1 MNPLTLPAPSGA
13 GLTLRNRAFIAP
25 MCQYSVEAEDG
36 VPTAWHLVHLG
47 AFASGGFSLVTTEAT
62 AVEARGRISARDLGL
77 WDDAQVPAHRRITD
91 FIHSQGAAA
100 AVQLGHAG
108 GKASTYPWLPGA
120 PEGTVP
126 VPDGGWATVGAAD
139 TPVLPGLDAPQA
151 LSEAELAQLVQ
162 AWADAARRADAAGYD
177 AIQIHAAHGYLIHQF
192 LSPLNNTRTD
202 GYGGDERGRT
212 RLLREVVA
220 AVRAAWP
227 AHKPLGIR
235 FSATDW
241 VDQGGWDVDATTR
254 IAGEL
259 VREHGVGWVDLSSG
273 GLGGGASIPVGP
285 GYQVALA
292 DHVRA
297 ELAGTGAVVSAVGM
311 IENAMQAETILAT
324 GQADAVSIG
333 RAALRDPHWAAQAAS
348 DLHVAKAD
356 SPAADQ
362 YWRAGW

>member
-1 MNPLTLPAPSGA
+1 MNPVTLPSPA
-13 GLTLRNRAFIAP
+13 GPGLELRNRAFIAP

-36 VPTAWHLVHLG
+36 VPTDWHLAHLG
-47 AFASGGFSLVTTEAT
+47 AFAAGGFSLVTAEAT

-77 WDDAQVPAHRRITD
+77 WDDSQVPAHRRITD
-91 FIHSQGAAA
+91 FVHSQGAAA

-120 PEGTVP
+120 AEGTVP
-126 VPDGGWATVGAAD
+126 ASDGGWATVGATDA
-139 TPVLPGLDAPQA
+139 PVLPDLDAPHA
-151 LSEAELAQLVQ
+151 LSEEELGLLVQ

-177 AIQIHAAHGYLIHQF
+177 AIQIHAAHGYLLHQF

-227 AHKPLGIR
+227 AHKALGIR
-235 FSATDW
+235 FSGTDW
-241 VDQGGWDVDATTR
+241 VDGGWDVDATAR
-254 IAGEL
+254 MAGEL

-273 GLGGGASIPVGP
+273 GLGGPAAIPVGP
-285 GYQVALA
+285 GYQVSLA

-297 ELAGTGAVVSAVGM
+297 ELAGTDAVVSAVGL
-311 IENAMQAETILAT
+311 IHNAMQAETILAT

-333 RAALRDPHWAAQAAS
+333 RAALRDPHWAAHAAS
-348 DLHVAKAD
+348 DLRVSAAD

-362 YWRAGW
+362 YWRANW